1 MSNGA
6 SPSSPG
12 VKFPPPFLFL
22 LGLGLAWLLESRV
35 KRVRLAGGI
44 ATAHAL
50 EILGVAM
57 LAAGLVLMLW
67 GLLTFARVRTGIIP
81 HRPAT
86 QIVQHGPYRFTRN
99 PMYTGMA
106 TAYLGGTFIMNS
118 AWALA
123 LLPFV
128 MFALYHLVIKRE
140 EYYLFSAF
148 PAEYGEYTKRVRRWF

>member
-1 MSNGA
+1 
-6 SPSSPG
+6 

-35 KRVRLAGGI
+35 ERVRLAGSIPTVHTLELLGI
-44 ATAHAL
+44 
-50 EILGVAM
+50 AM
-57 LAAGLVLMLW
+57 LAAGFALMLW

-118 AWALA
+118 LWALL

-128 MFALYHLVIKRE
+128 MYALYNLVIKRE
-140 EYYLFSAF
+140 EYYLSSAF
-148 PAEYGEYTKRVRRWF
+148 PAEYGEYTKRVRRWL

>member
-12 VKFPPPFLFL
+12 VKFPPPFLYL
-22 LGLGLAWLLESRV
+22 LGLGVAWLLESRV
-35 KRVRLAGGI
+35 KRVHLTGNI
-44 ATAHAL
+44 PTAHAL
-50 EILGVAM
+50 EILGVAV
-57 LAAGLVLMLW
+57 LAAGLVLIFW
-67 GLLTFARVRTGIIP
+67 GLITFARVRTGIIP
-81 HRPAT
+81 HKPAT
-86 QIVQHGPYRFTRN
+86 QIVEHGPYRFTRN

-140 EYYLFSAF
+140 EYYLSSAF
-148 PAEYGEYTKRVRRWF
+148 PKEYGDYTKRVRRWV

>member
-1 MSNGA
+1 MSNGG
-6 SPSSPG
+6 SPKNPG

-35 KRVRLAGGI
+35 KRVHLAGSI
-44 ATAHAL
+44 PTAHAL
-50 EILGVAM
+50 ELLGIAV
-57 LAAGLVLMLW
+57 LAAGLVLILW

-81 HRPAT
+81 YKPAT
-86 QIVQHGPYRFTRN
+86 QIVEHGPYRFTRN

-106 TAYLGGTFIMNS
+106 TAYLGGAFIMNS

-140 EYYLFSAF
+140 EYYLSSAF
-148 PAEYGEYTKRVRRWF
+148 PTEYGDYTKRVRRWL

>member
-1 MSNGA
+1 MSNGG

-35 KRVRLAGGI
+35 KRVRLADSI
-44 ATAHAL
+44 PTAHAL
-50 EILGVAM
+50 ELLGIAT
-57 LAAGLVLMLW
+57 LAAGFALMLW

-118 AWALA
+118 LWALL

-128 MFALYHLVIKRE
+128 MYALYNLVIKRE
-140 EYYLFSAF
+140 EYYLSSAF
-148 PAEYGEYTKRVRRWF
+148 PAEYGEYTKRVRRWL